1 MSEKTAERPAMAN
14 VADELGPLSQVRR
27 SPMEMV
33 CDILGV
39 VAEGPTKPT
48 HILYKANM
56 SWKVLSS
63 YLDFL
68 LHRGFIEKSDQG
80 GKRSV
85 YILTP
90 KGRLILQLYDGLRLS
105 LNGTVPLEEDGN
117 VDRILESAS
126 KLEPRQ
132 ASSLWQ

>member
-1 MSEKTAERPAMAN
+1 MDPNTVDGMPSPEDP
-14 VADELGPLSQVRR
+14 LGQVRR

-39 VAEGPTKPT
+39 VSEGPTKPT

-56 SWKVLSS
+56 SWRVLSS

-68 LHRGFIEKSDQG
+68 LKRGLIEKEEQG

-85 YILTP
+85 YTLTV
-90 KGRLILQLYDGLRLS
+90 KGKSILQLYDGLRLS
-105 LNGTVPLEEDGN
+105 LIGTVKVGKDGGVN
-117 VDRILESAS
+117 QILEDAS
-126 KLEPRQ
+126 LLGVRRT
-132 ASSLWQ
+132 SSLWT

>member
-1 MSEKTAERPAMAN
+1 MNKSTTEGLPPPEDP
-14 VADELGPLSQVRR
+14 LGQVRR

-39 VAEGPTKPT
+39 VAEGPAKPT

-56 SWKVLSS
+56 SWRVLSA

-68 LHRGFIEKSDQG
+68 LQRGLLEKKDQG
-80 GKRSV
+80 GKRCV
-85 YILTP
+85 YTLTQ
-90 KGRLILQLYDGLRLS
+90 KGRSILQLYDGLRLS
-105 LNGTVPLEEDGN
+105 LKGQVVVGKDG
-117 VDRILESAS
+117 DLHQILESTA

-132 ASSLWQ
+132 ASSLWA